1 MKTNMWKTIFLTVSL
16 LLTASVASADDW
28 KTEGRYKIKDG
39 LVKDTKTGLM
49 WMRCSLGQK
58 WDGSTC
64 QGEATRYSWEK
75 AMEAPEQFEY
85 ASYKDWR
92 VPSHDELKSLA
103 QCSGGQPNKLDK
115 WHSQCDGDYASPT
128 IVQTAF
134 PQTPGSWFWSSS
146 PETDDWFWS
155 FPFTTFGDFSWVVN
169 FSNGLDVPSDRDDSA
184 YLRLV
189 RNGQ

>member
-1 MKTNMWKTIFLTVSL
+1 MKTNIWRTFFLSAAL
-16 LLTASVASADDW
+16 LSTTSIVYADNW
-28 KTEGRYKIKDG
+28 KTEDRYQVKDG
-39 LVKDTKTGLM
+39 LVKDSKAGLM

-75 AMEAPEQFEY
+75 AMDVPEQFEF

-92 VPSHDELKSLA
+92 VPSHDELKSLVH
-103 QCSGGQPNKLDK
+103 CSGGQTNKLDK
-115 WHSQCDGDYASPT
+115 WHSQCDGDFTSPT
-128 IVQTAF
+128 IAQAAF
-134 PQTPGSWFWSSS
+134 PKTPDSWFWSSS

-155 FPFTTFGDFSWVVN
+155 FPFTTFGNFAWVVN
-169 FSNGLDVPSDRDDSA
+169 FGNGLDVTSHRDDNG

-189 RNGQ
+189 RNGK